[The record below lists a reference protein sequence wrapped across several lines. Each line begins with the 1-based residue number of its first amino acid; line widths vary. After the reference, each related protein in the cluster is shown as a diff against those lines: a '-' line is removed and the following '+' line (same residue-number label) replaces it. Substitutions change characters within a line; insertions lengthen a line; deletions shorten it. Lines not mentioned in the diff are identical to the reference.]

1 MKVRRVLCFTIDED
15 DLEYKKLVDEIVVQN
30 MTVVLGDVSFNSRK
44 LPAPPEEYQTF
55 PWPWMI
61 SIEFVVKIPNACE
74 TKRIIKDFSKLLGN
88 PEFSDFKIV
97 CDEVSFPCHKNI
109 LASRCDYFSALFN
122 MANCVENKTGCVD
135 IKDISA
141 QTMKALLKFIYQGE
155 ASESDLDFDLLIAAD
170 KYRFLDLVLQCE
182 DHILSGLSEKSALDI
197 LALSTMCPTNRIRDE
212 VTKYIRENNESEY
225 NKNGEDWANFKTGN
239 PPLATAK
246 LLEDF
251 SKLLGNPEF
260 SDFKIVC
267 DKESFPCHKNILA
280 SRCDYFSA
288 MFKMAN
294 CVENKTGCVD
304 IKDISAQAMKAL
316 LKFIYHGEASESD
329 LDVDLIVAAD
339 KYRFMELAVQ
349 CEDHILNGLSEKSA
363 LDILALSTMCP
374 TNRIRDEVTRYIRE
388 NNDEE
393 YNKNGEDWANFK
405 TANPPLAIAELL
417 EDVIDTDIL
426 AFSTL
431 CPMNIMPDE
440 VRSYIRENVECEFN
454 KNSEDWAK
462 FKTTNPSLAIE
473 LLQCIIGLDEEEEE
487 EEEKETKK

>member
-74 TKRIIKDFSKLLGN
+74 TKRIIK
-88 PEFSDFKIV
+88 
-97 CDEVSFPCHKNI
+97 
-109 LASRCDYFSALFN
+109 
-122 MANCVENKTGCVD
+122 
-135 IKDISA
+135 
-141 QTMKALLKFIYQGE
+141 
-155 ASESDLDFDLLIAAD
+155 
-170 KYRFLDLVLQCE
+170 
-182 DHILSGLSEKSALDI
+182 
-197 LALSTMCPTNRIRDE
+197 
-212 VTKYIRENNESEY
+212 
-225 NKNGEDWANFKTGN
+225 
-239 PPLATAK
+239 
-246 LLEDF
+246 DF